1 MKAPQMDNIFQ
12 IWESLLNIGS
22 WLGNSILSLTEI
34 LLSAYYVT
42 DTRLVTGNTERKST
56 DTVIHLVVLW
66 SGQVNQHE
74 MNNCT
79 HCSCMKYCQEVQG
92 AMRACSELA

>member
-56 DTVIHLVVLW
+56 DTVIDLVVCGLARLT
-66 SGQVNQHE
+66 N
-74 MNNCT
+74 
-79 HCSCMKYCQEVQG
+79 
-92 AMRACSELA
+92 MR